1 MRRYPIPLAV
11 TALVVLLLEAAVR
24 LAAPRLPE
32 PLVWNDHEVQNKVA
46 RIDALS
52 RRTDASTVFAGSSS
66 MNAAADPKLATS
78 LLAQTAFNAAL
89 NGSDLRS
96 VGFWLTNVVCPRLTP
111 RVVVVGTT
119 SLEWNDN
126 GITQADFYRK
136 LVRSQGARELTGALD
151 KLGRLEA
158 WLEDYSYIA
167 RYRTELRRPTHVLNG
182 DPRAKE
188 AAVDE
193 LGTLRAI
200 RKFQQRPYGI
210 PAEFRRR
217 TEQESFHDYAVGGV
231 QQRTLSRLS
240 VELKRMGAN
249 LVVVN
254 MPVTSDVFGLHPRGS
269 RDYAAYERALR
280 RFVDSHD
287 VVFVDAASRISD
299 PRLFVDPVHLNAE
312 GTARFT
318 RLLAPT
324 LRALARG

>member
-1 MRRYPIPLAV
+1 M
-11 TALVVLLLEAAVR
+11 VLLLEAAVR
-24 LAAPRLPE
+24 LVAPRLPE
-32 PLVWNDHEVQNKVA
+32 PLVWNDREVQNKVA

-52 RRTDASTVFAGSSS
+52 RRTAASAVFAGSSS
-66 MNAAADPKLATS
+66 MNAAADAELTTNLIGGNAP
-78 LLAQTAFNAAL
+78 AFNAAL

-96 VGFWLTNVVCPRLTP
+96 IGFWLSNVVGPRLHP

-136 LVRSQGARELTGALD
+136 LIRSDGARELTGRLGRV
-151 KLGRLEA
+151 GRLEA
-158 WLEDYSYIA
+158 WLEDYSYLA

-182 DPRAKE
+182 DPRDKS

-200 RKFQQRPYGI
+200 RAFQTRPYGV

-217 TEQESFHDYAVGGV
+217 TEQESFHDYAIGGV
-231 QQRTLSRLS
+231 QQNTLSRLS
-240 VELKRMGAN
+240 SALRRMDAT
-249 LVVVN
+249 LVVVK
-254 MPVTSDVFGLHPRGS
+254 MPVTSDVFALHPRGK
-269 RDYAAYERALR
+269 RDYKSYERALE
-280 RFVDSHD
+280 RFAESHD
-287 VVFVDAASRISD
+287 VVFVDAASHISD
-299 PRLFVDPVHLNAE
+299 PKFFVDPVHLNAA

-318 RLLAPT
+318 RLLVPT